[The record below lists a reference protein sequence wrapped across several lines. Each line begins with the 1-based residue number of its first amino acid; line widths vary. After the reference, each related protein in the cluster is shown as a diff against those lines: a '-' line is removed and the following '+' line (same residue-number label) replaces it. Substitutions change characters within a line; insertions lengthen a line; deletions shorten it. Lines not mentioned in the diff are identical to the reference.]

1 MSAVKCFVCA
11 AAATMWAEMDNPYDI
26 ALCDKHYE
34 AMIQS
39 AEKHN
44 PAWDPGVVRSC
55 MERASYPV
63 RGAGGKTQEGSP

>member
-11 AAATMWAEMDNPYDI
+11 AAATMWAETPTHDV
-26 ALCDKHYE
+26 ALCDQHYE

-44 PAWDPGVVRSC
+44 PEWDPGVVRSC

-63 RGAGGKTQEGSP
+63 RGAGDTTGAKE